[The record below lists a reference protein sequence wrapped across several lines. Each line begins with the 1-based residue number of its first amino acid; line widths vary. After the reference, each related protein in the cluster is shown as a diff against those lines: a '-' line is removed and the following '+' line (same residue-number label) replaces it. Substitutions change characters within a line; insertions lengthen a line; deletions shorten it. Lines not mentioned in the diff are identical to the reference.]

1 MCSVLLYSG
10 SCVFFFKQKTAYELR
25 ISDWSSDVCSSDLLR
40 AHLGSAFSLEPT
52 LTQSAFFRTHNRD
65 DMIHNLYFVG
75 AGTHPGAG
83 IPSVVARSEEHTSEL
98 QSLMRISYAVFCLK
112 KKNKSAE
119 TYNNIR
125 RSKQDRR

>member
-1 MCSVLLYSG
+1 MGSG
-10 SCVFFFKQKTAYELR
+10 DKGR
-25 ISDWSSDVCSSDLLR
+25 ILDEIERRLIPDSRSRIVTSFHYAPPDFAHDLR

-83 IPSVVARSEEHTSEL
+83 IPSVVRSEERRVGKECVSPCRSRWAPYHYTNNTEGK
-98 QSLMRISYAVFCLK
+98 LK
-112 KKNKSAE
+112 TTE
-119 TYNNIR
+119 
-125 RSKQDRR
+125 

>member
-1 MCSVLLYSG
+1 M
-10 SCVFFFKQKTAYELR
+10 R
-25 ISDWSSDVCSSDLLR
+25 ISDWSSDVCSSDLIVTGYHYAPPDFAHDLR

-83 IPSVVARSEEHTSEL
+83 IPSVVASAKATAGLMIADLRL
-98 QSLMRISYAVFCLK
+98 YGSLPIDPLTERQIGRAACR
-112 KKNKSAE
+112 E
-119 TYNNIR
+119 R
-125 RSKQDRR
+125 GC